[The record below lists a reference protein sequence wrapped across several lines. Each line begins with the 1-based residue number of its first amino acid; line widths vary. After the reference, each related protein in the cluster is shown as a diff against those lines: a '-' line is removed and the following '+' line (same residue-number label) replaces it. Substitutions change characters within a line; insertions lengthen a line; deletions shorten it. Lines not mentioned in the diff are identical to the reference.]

1 MLAITP
7 VTIFWA
13 CATLVFVVLA
23 GWLILALLAKQN
35 DRRISRPLVTV
46 VMLKVAGLSGVVF
59 LLASVPSYVA
69 RVVNPEILP
78 FIMPYSAVLFAVSF
92 IVFIQKL
99 ESKRSGWYQMAVS
112 LGLAAILAGV
122 FIGASTLLNAV
133 IASSI

>member
-13 CATLVFVVLA
+13 CATLVFIVLA
-23 GWLILALLAKQN
+23 GWLMLALLAKQN
-35 DRRISRPLVTV
+35 DRRISRPLVT
-46 VMLKVAGLSGVVF
+46 MFKVAGLSSVVF

>member
-7 VTIFWA
+7 ITIFWA
-13 CATLVFVVLA
+13 CATLVFIVLA

-35 DRRISRPLVTV
+35 DRRISRPLVT
-46 VMLKVAGLSGVVF
+46 MLKVAGLSGVVF

-78 FIMPYSAVLFAVSF
+78 FIMPYSAVLFVVSF

-99 ESKRSGWYQMAVS
+99 ESKRSGWYQAAVS
-112 LGLAAILAGV
+112 LWLAALISAALIVAQLILRSV
-122 FIGASTLLNAV
+122 
-133 IASSI
+133 

>member
-35 DRRISRPLVTV
+35 DRRISRPLVT
-46 VMLKVAGLSGVVF
+46 MLKVTGLSGVVF

-112 LGLAAILAGV
+112 LGLAALLAGV
-122 FIGASTLLNAV
+122 FIGASTLLSAV

>member
-23 GWLILALLAKQN
+23 GWLILALPAKQN
-35 DRRISRPLVTV
+35 DRRISRPLVT
-46 VMLKVAGLSGVVF
+46 MLKVAGLSGVVF

-122 FIGASTLLNAV
+122 FIGAITLLSAV

>member
-35 DRRISRPLVTV
+35 DRRISRPLVT
-46 VMLKVAGLSGVVF
+46 MLKVAGLSGVVF

>member
-35 DRRISRPLVTV
+35 DRRISRPLVT
-46 VMLKVAGLSGVVF
+46 MLKVAGLSGVVF

-99 ESKRSGWYQMAVS
+99 ESKRSGWYQAAVS
-112 LGLAAILAGV
+112 LWLAALISAALIVVQLILRSV
-122 FIGASTLLNAV
+122 
-133 IASSI
+133 

>member
-13 CATLVFVVLA
+13 CATLVFIVLA
-23 GWLILALLAKQN
+23 GWLILVLLAKQN
-35 DRRISRPLVTV
+35 DRRISRPLVT
-46 VMLKVAGLSGVVF
+46 MLKVAGLSGVVF

-99 ESKRSGWYQMAVS
+99 ESKRSGWYQAAVS
-112 LGLAAILAGV
+112 LWLAALISAALIVAQLILRSV
-122 FIGASTLLNAV
+122 
-133 IASSI
+133 

>member
-35 DRRISRPLVTV
+35 DRRISRPLVT
-46 VMLKVAGLSGVVF
+46 MLKVAGLSGVVF

-78 FIMPYSAVLFAVSF
+78 FIMPYSAVLFVVSF
-92 IVFIQKL
+92 IMFIQKL
-99 ESKRSGWYQMAVS
+99 ESKRSGWYQAAVS
-112 LGLAAILAGV
+112 LWLAALISAALIVAQLILRSV
-122 FIGASTLLNAV
+122 
-133 IASSI
+133 

>member
-7 VTIFWA
+7 VIIFWA

-35 DRRISRPLVTV
+35 DRRISRPLVT
-46 VMLKVAGLSGVVF
+46 MLKVAGLSGVVF

-112 LGLAAILAGV
+112 LGLAALLAGF
-122 FIGASTLLNAV
+122 FIGASTLLSAV

>member
-35 DRRISRPLVTV
+35 DRRISRPLVT
-46 VMLKVAGLSGVVF
+46 MLKVAGLSGVVF

-99 ESKRSGWYQMAVS
+99 ESKRSGWYQMAIA
-112 LGLAAILAGV
+112 LGLAAVLVGI
-122 FIGASTLLNAV
+122 FIGASTLLTAV

>member
-35 DRRISRPLVTV
+35 DRRISRPLVT
-46 VMLKVAGLSGVVF
+46 MLKVAGLSGVVF

-122 FIGASTLLNAV
+122 FIGASTLLSAV

>member
-7 VTIFWA
+7 VTIFLA

-35 DRRISRPLVTV
+35 DRRISRPLVT
-46 VMLKVAGLSGVVF
+46 MLKVAGLSGVVF

-122 FIGASTLLNAV
+122 FIGAITLLSAV

>member
-13 CATLVFVVLA
+13 CATLVFIVLA

-35 DRRISRPLVTV
+35 DRRISRPLVT
-46 VMLKVAGLSGVVF
+46 MLKVAGLSGVVF

-122 FIGASTLLNAV
+122 FIGAITLLSAV

>member
-13 CATLVFVVLA
+13 CATLVFIVLA
-23 GWLILALLAKQN
+23 GWLILVLLAKQN
-35 DRRISRPLVTV
+35 DRRISRPLVT
-46 VMLKVAGLSGVVF
+46 MLKVAGLSGVVF

-78 FIMPYSAVLFAVSF
+78 FIMPYSAVLFVVSF

-99 ESKRSGWYQMAVS
+99 ESKRSGWYQAAVS
-112 LGLAAILAGV
+112 LWLAALISAALIVAQLILRSV
-122 FIGASTLLNAV
+122 
-133 IASSI
+133 

>member
-35 DRRISRPLVTV
+35 DRRISRPLVT
-46 VMLKVAGLSGVVF
+46 MLKVAGLSGVVF

-78 FIMPYSAVLFAVSF
+78 FIMPYSAVLFVVSF

-99 ESKRSGWYQMAVS
+99 ESKRSGWYQAAVS
-112 LGLAAILAGV
+112 LWLAALISAALIVTQLILRSV
-122 FIGASTLLNAV
+122 
-133 IASSI
+133 

>member
-35 DRRISRPLVTV
+35 DRRISRPLVT
-46 VMLKVAGLSGVVF
+46 MLKVAGLSGVVF

-78 FIMPYSAVLFAVSF
+78 FIMPYSAVLFVVSF

-99 ESKRSGWYQMAVS
+99 ESKRSGWYQAAVS
-112 LGLAAILAGV
+112 LWLAALISAALIVAQLILRSV
-122 FIGASTLLNAV
+122 
-133 IASSI
+133 

>member
-35 DRRISRPLVTV
+35 DRRISRPLVT
-46 VMLKVAGLSGVVF
+46 MLNVAGLSGVVF

-122 FIGASTLLNAV
+122 FIGAITLLSAV

>member
-35 DRRISRPLVTV
+35 DRRISRPLVT
-46 VMLKVAGLSGVVF
+46 MLKVAGLSGVVF

-112 LGLAAILAGV
+112 LGLAALLAGV
-122 FIGASTLLNAV
+122 FIGASTLLSAV

>member
-13 CATLVFVVLA
+13 CATLVFIVLT
-23 GWLILALLAKQN
+23 GWLILVSLAKQS
-35 DRRISRPLVTV
+35 DRRISKPLVT
-46 VMLKVAGLSGVVF
+46 MLKVAGLSGVVF

-112 LGLAAILAGV
+112 LGLAALLAGV
-122 FIGASTLLNAV
+122 FIGASTLLSAV

>member
-7 VTIFWA
+7 ITIFWA
-13 CATLVFVVLA
+13 CATLVFIVLA

-35 DRRISRPLVTV
+35 DRRISRPLVT
-46 VMLKVAGLSGVVF
+46 MLKVAGLSGVVF

-122 FIGASTLLNAV
+122 FIGAITLLSAV
-133 IASSI
+133 IASSR

>member
-13 CATLVFVVLA
+13 CATLVFIVLA

-35 DRRISRPLVTV
+35 DRRISRPLVT
-46 VMLKVAGLSGVVF
+46 MLKVAGLSGVVF

-122 FIGASTLLNAV
+122 FIGAITLLSAV
-133 IASSI
+133 IASSR

>member
-13 CATLVFVVLA
+13 CATLVFIVLA
-23 GWLILALLAKQN
+23 GWLILVLLAKQN
-35 DRRISRPLVTV
+35 DRRISRPLVT
-46 VMLKVAGLSGVVF
+46 MLKVAGLSGVVF

-112 LGLAAILAGV
+112 LGLAALLAGV

>member
-35 DRRISRPLVTV
+35 DRRISRPLVT
-46 VMLKVAGLSGVVF
+46 MLKVAGLSGVVF

-112 LGLAAILAGV
+112 LGLAAILAGF
-122 FIGASTLLNAV
+122 FIGASTLLSAV

>member
-13 CATLVFVVLA
+13 CATLVLVVLA

-35 DRRISRPLVTV
+35 DRRISRPLVT
-46 VMLKVAGLSGVVF
+46 MLKVAGLSGVVF

-78 FIMPYSAVLFAVSF
+78 FIMPYSAVLFVVSF

-99 ESKRSGWYQMAVS
+99 ESKRSGWYQAAVS
-112 LGLAAILAGV
+112 LWLAALISAALIVAQLILRSV
-122 FIGASTLLNAV
+122 
-133 IASSI
+133 